1 MIIIVK
7 GMNNFFVNF
16 ISYHGTLSFFSIP
29 STTALPVPVVTIVPD
44 GAPII
49 GKNFTLNCS
58 VTFDRTIAMVIGLQ
72 WLINGSSTYQDGVSI
87 SLNSDDSST
96 LTVNSVNV
104 SDEGTYKCVA
114 TLDIAGLEVPRNSSG
129 NAKYIFSILGKMNDK
144 HFCHSPKLIV

>member
-1 MIIIVK
+1 
-7 GMNNFFVNF
+7 MNNIFVNL
-16 ISYHGTLSFFSIP
+16 SVSHGKVHSFPLTI
-29 STTALPVPVVTIVPD
+29 ALPVPVVTIISD

-58 VTFDRTIAMVIGLQ
+58 AAFDRTVAMVIGLQ
-72 WLINGSSTYQDGVSI
+72 WLINGSSTYQDGVSV

-96 LTVNSVNV
+96 LTVNSVSI
-104 SDEGTYKCVA
+104 SDEGTYECVA

-129 NAKYIFSILGKMNDK
+129 YTTYIFFSLGKMNDK